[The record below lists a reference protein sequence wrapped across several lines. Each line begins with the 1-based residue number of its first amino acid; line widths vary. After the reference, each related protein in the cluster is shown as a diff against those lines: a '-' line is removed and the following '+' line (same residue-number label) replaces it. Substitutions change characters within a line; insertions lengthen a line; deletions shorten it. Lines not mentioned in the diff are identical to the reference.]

1 MATRHVYDVDDVAAT
16 TAYGLLT
23 GDPILAAR
31 AARELVLS
39 GESERLF
46 RLLTFLWVLDT
57 PDHMY
62 ESQRSAAFIAGDV
75 NTFFYTMASSTP
87 RNLPPLPLPVTTT
100 PSTSDDVK
108 YIQPPPDDTSDN
120 LVHADWKTR
129 PSEWTKRQS
138 SRFIKRIRMA
148 LRKGDAWN
156 PTELSLLLLRPARNL
171 DALCSFLDML
181 GVHTSF
187 IELLRTVPFDP
198 LLEHVLGHAYASL
211 CPAESPPHLQP
222 PQKAVAIYKDTT
234 TATGGRKGRTFHVPS
249 AALNMWR
256 VRSRSLPRWT
266 GAPLFVADD
275 AATSY
280 WVDLCK
286 QYKITMAHGNLVSG
300 GGGDDAAFYDAA
312 FPDDIPDEWEAAEWS
327 KSHDISVN
335 PEQNV
340 WHPGFMMYL

>member
-46 RLLTFLWVLDT
+46 RLLAFLWLLDT

-75 NTFFYTMASSTP
+75 NTFFYTMLSSTP
-87 RNLPPLPLPVTTT
+87 RELPPLPLPITTT
-100 PSTSDDVK
+100 PSSDDVK
-108 YIQPPPDDTSDN
+108 YIELPPDDTSNN
-120 LVHADWKTR
+120 LVHVDWSLR
-129 PSEWTKRQS
+129 PPEWTERQC
-138 SRFIKRIRMA
+138 SRFIKRIRTA
-148 LRKGDAWN
+148 LCKGDAWN
-156 PTELSLLLLRPARNL
+156 PTELSLPLLRPARNL
-171 DALCSFLDML
+171 DSLCSFLDML

-198 LLEHVLGHAYASL
+198 LLEHVLRHAYASL
-211 CPAESPPHLQP
+211 CPAVLPPRLQP
-222 PQKAVAIYKDTT
+222 PQKAVAIYKDTSS
-234 TATGGRKGRTFHVPS
+234 AIGGRKGRTFHVPT

-256 VRSRSLPRWT
+256 VRSRPLPRWM

-275 AATSY
+275 AATAY
-280 WVDLCK
+280 WADLCK
-286 QYKITMAHGNLVSG
+286 QYKITVSNGNLVSAD
-300 GGGDDAAFYDAA
+300 GDDADFYTAA
-312 FPDDIPDEWEAAEWS
+312 FPDDIPDEWDIAEWS
-327 KSHDISVN
+327 KSHEIPVN
-335 PEQNV
+335 LEQNV
-340 WHPGFMMYL
+340 WHPGFIMYL